1 MRPGISFAGVRFN
14 FGDPEGNRRFDI
26 SALKN
31 TAEKGGG
38 DLEYITGK
46 ETTTRTAQSVKVVHR
61 AIVPVTPEH
70 MKQLKDVHFSQ

>member
-14 FGDPEGNRRFDI
+14 FGDPKGNRRFDI
-26 SALKN
+26 GALEYA
-31 TAEKGGG
+31 TEKGGG
-38 DLEYITGK
+38 DLEYVMGK

-70 MKQLKDVHFSQ
+70 MK